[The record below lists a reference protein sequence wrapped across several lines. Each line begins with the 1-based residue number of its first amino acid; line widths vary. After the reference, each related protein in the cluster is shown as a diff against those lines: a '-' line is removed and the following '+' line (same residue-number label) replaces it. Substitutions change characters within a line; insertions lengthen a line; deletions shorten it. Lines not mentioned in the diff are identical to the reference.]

1 MTVSK
6 IVPFAAALAL
16 LVLATQANAA
26 PYDNAMQSYAKS
38 NASTYGS
45 SYRDPTTREALD
57 EGAW

>member
-6 IVPFAAALAL
+6 IVPVAAALAL
-16 LVLATQANAA
+16 LVVATQANAA
-26 PYDNAMQSYAKS
+26 PHDNAMQSYAKS